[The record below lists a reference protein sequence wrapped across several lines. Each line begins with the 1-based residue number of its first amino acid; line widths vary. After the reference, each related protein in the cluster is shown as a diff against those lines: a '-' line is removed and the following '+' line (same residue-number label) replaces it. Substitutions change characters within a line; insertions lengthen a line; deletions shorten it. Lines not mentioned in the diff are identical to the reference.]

1 MAIQEFIVSSAPVRP
16 PMGGESFP
24 LFEQAARHAADAW
37 WKCTPLTLAS
47 WRGNCFDAMQSGLGL
62 DAEALHARQRAFN
75 IAFARRIGEVIAGA
89 AHRA

>member
-16 PMGGESFP
+16 PMGVESFP

-37 WKCTPLTLAS
+37 WKCVPLTLVA
-47 WRGNCFDAMQSGLGL
+47 WRDSRFDAMQFGLGL
-62 DAEALHARQRAFN
+62 DSEALHIRKRAFD

-89 AHRA
+89 AGRI